1 MSRYKKVNK
10 EINCSHVANR
20 TYIADSRYFHA
31 SWNPNLQFNQNK
43 NNNLKIRTSTEK
55 LLFYIMTINGKNMSS
70 AYFYIFLKV
79 LLPSLIQ
86 WVERPFLMILSF
98 WRNRSCYL
106 KPIYHNCSVVDVL
119 IFIVLTS
126 LDINV
131 IA

>member
-31 SWNPNLQFNQNK
+31 SRNPNLQFNQNK

-70 AYFYIFLKV
+70 AITHILHIFEGFPHHPDSMSGKA
-79 LLPSLIQ
+79 P
-86 WVERPFLMILSF
+86 LMILSF
-98 WRNRSCYL
+98 
-106 KPIYHNCSVVDVL
+106 
-119 IFIVLTS
+119 
-126 LDINV
+126 
-131 IA
+131 